1 MRGWYHAL
9 LNSAQGKRILE
20 YYLFYTD
27 LEYDDANQV
36 ERAERMVAEKAYGE
50 ARVLLEPVASRS
62 PNEYIYCFENPKE
75 LFIKFW
81 NLAEYMGYMG
91 MMRKR
96 GEEVEQ
102 EIIWLKAAYPKAHYL
117 LARIDIAAGDWASA
131 AEYLNNAL
139 DMEPDHPE
147 CLTDLAAVTAQ
158 TGDFEEALELC
169 DMALSTRP
177 YLVGPVKQRALKNRY
192 QCLMQLGRTEEAQQM
207 KNIVFL
213 TADNDQVEGNL
224 DAYREAHASG
234 DIIVPLGVKADKAI
248 TPMPL
253 KSPYDDPEQRR
264 KPGAKKPV
272 PPPPTGKPLP
282 AYAQPQAK
290 AYQGGGPSG
299 GGVSKKKWWEVWKR

>member
-1 MRGWYHAL
+1 
-9 LNSAQGKRILE
+9 LE

-36 ERAERMVAEKAYGE
+36 EKAERMIAEKAYGE
-50 ARVLLEPVASRS
+50 ARVLLEPVAGRA
-62 PNEYIYCFENPKE
+62 PDEYIYCFENPKE

-96 GEEVEQ
+96 GEEVTQ
-102 EIIWLKAAYPKAHYL
+102 EIIWLKSAYPKAHYL
-117 LARIDIAAGDWASA
+117 LSRIDIAEGNWASA

-147 CLTDLAAVTAQ
+147 CLTDLAGVTAQ

-177 YLVGPVKQRALKNRY
+177 YLVGPVKQRALKSRY
-192 QCLMQLGRTEEAQQM
+192 QCLLRLGRTDEAQQM
-207 KNIVFL
+207 KDVVFM
-213 TADNDQVEGNL
+213 TADQNEVLGNV
-224 DAYREAHASG
+224 DAYSKAHEAG
-234 DIIVPLGVKADKAI
+234 DIIVPLGVKVDKAI

-253 KSPYDDPEQRR
+253 KSPYDDPETPRR

-282 AYAQPQAK
+282 AYAQPQSKGYPGKEK
-290 AYQGGGPSG
+290 A
-299 GGVSKKKWWEVWKR
+299 KKWWEVWKR